1 MFSDFVESWTGVVAG
16 SDGVVVGESVDNT
29 GGACGKRVD
38 KTGGAVGKAEISEP
52 GDSVVKSSDVG
63 GGVGVPGGI
72 VWIVIGSSVVVR
84 VVSGIIGTLVVDRT
98 GGACGNN
105 VDKTGGLSG
114 KSGMSTYFR
123 QPRQFTS
130 KKYPDSQLR

>member
-16 SDGVVVGESVDNT
+16 SDGVVLGESVDNT

-38 KTGGAVGKAEISEP
+38 KTGGAVGKADTFEP

-72 VWIVIGSSVVVR
+72 VWIVIGSSVEVR
-84 VVSGIIGTLVVDRT
+84 VVSGIVDASEVVVDRT
-98 GGACGNN
+98 GGACGNK

-130 KKYPDSQLR
+130 K